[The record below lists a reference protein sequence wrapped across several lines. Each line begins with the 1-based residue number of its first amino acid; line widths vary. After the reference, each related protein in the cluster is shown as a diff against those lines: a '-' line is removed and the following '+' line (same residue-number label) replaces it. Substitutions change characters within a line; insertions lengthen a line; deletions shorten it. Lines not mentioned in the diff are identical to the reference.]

1 MAIGILIAENCR
13 GRRLL
18 IKSGMGAF
26 NRILQLLSRRVF
38 SGSLLRCFE
47 EAFHSPQL
55 QVGHTVDLV
64 AKYPRVR
71 SPDKTESVSMKKP
84 CPESMK

>member
-1 MAIGILIAENCR
+1 MCELWRGHRNLIVENCR
-13 GRRLL
+13 GRLLL

-26 NRILQLLSRRVF
+26 NRVLPLLSRRVF
-38 SGSLLRCFE
+38 SGSR
-47 EAFHSPQL
+47 QL

-84 CPESMK
+84 CSESMK